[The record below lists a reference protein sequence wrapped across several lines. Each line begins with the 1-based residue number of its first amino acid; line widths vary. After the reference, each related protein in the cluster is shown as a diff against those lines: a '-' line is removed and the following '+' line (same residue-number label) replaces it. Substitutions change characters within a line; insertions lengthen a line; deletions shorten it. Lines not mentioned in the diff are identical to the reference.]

1 MVPSIAKLVSANNTD
16 VKTKAINFM
25 KKMFSL
31 FGEPFQQLSEF
42 VLNPKEFETVKTL
55 LKDVVVVTNNNT
67 TEFTIDLS
75 QLQQQQQ
82 QQQQQKQKKQFQT
95 KRSITKKKKNNMSPK
110 KKQNPIINFNGK
122 PNSKNE
128 FSSSDELK
136 SLINKNSK
144 KSNVSSDWKVL
155 SDKIPEK
162 LISDEDHLEKE
173 LDKIYKY
180 LTEKEGEHC
189 DSQIESMIQFE
200 SLLNGNV
207 SDYEI
212 FYTKIQKFHDP
223 FLVQLRDPRTQI
235 NKQICYLIANLSRRM
250 KDRFNTTFL
259 FLLNDL
265 LRLVDQKKKG
275 IARSG
280 DFCIKI
286 SIHNTRAPTCIL
298 ILHDV
303 ISKTKS
309 IYLRMKCTE
318 YLFLILSLWETS
330 ILEKYCKKIENI
342 LSFTIDNFDP
352 GTRKFGRLSFWR
364 YAQHFINNARLFYN
378 KLQINTQKNLNKEKD
393 PELTFI
399 NFGEQIKEPVFK
411 PLKKKLYYSIKENS
425 KNRHQRRINRKSPI
439 KKINK
444 KSPNKKLIE
453 IKSNKFKDPNNHKH
467 KLNHS
472 NSHNGSHNRNKNN
485 NNHQNNRNS
494 KRISTRK
501 KRRFVDSHI
510 KNNFSRRQRNS
521 SGQGQRKK
529 KSIPTKSYSTK
540 DNLKQNRNSSLPVCK
555 IKSLNE
561 MNQKSQN
568 SQKKKSKILSKT
580 FSSLILQLEKNTDLD
595 LKESILIKIKK
606 KILYSTTNFENNKL
620 IEKLIL
626 CILKQLQLNEISIIQ
641 ITLCILKILIVF
653 EKKIFQKYRKKA
665 LQYLIPIMHLNEKIS
680 SMVIVLMKMIQHSY
694 GDITNVLII
703 INNKLENKYQIIC
716 LDLILNNLQ
725 KFDDHWFKNEK
736 NIKLIMDNAL
746 PILDKKEMNLIERA
760 KSILKLCYENNQV
773 SFFQL
778 VLLLHNSK
786 ISLLKDTFS
795 LILPSFNKKFEDYKT
810 NKNNKKQIKNEKKKR
825 KKTNKKPKRRPLSK
839 SISLPSIPTQEVFF
853 LMENVREI
861 PKDDNYK
868 QNINRRDGYKMNL
881 EPKNDFIFKQKL
893 KVNENKNKKEIDK
906 QKKNNIYNQEDKN
919 VKIEEG
925 KMEKIVKVEK
935 EAEVKKI
942 QVKNNEKNDRKENSI
957 SKKQL
962 NSKEIKKNSKNK
974 IYKKTEQKKKI
985 NRVKHNQ
992 KTSINKKRKLKSKP
1006 SPNTKKTPNTTN
1018 KKPASKKRIIIKK
1031 IRKKSTK
1038 ITLIK
1043 SPNTINKKP
1052 VEKISIKKKK
1062 PTPTKKTFQPN
1073 KTPNSTKK
1081 VPNSKNK
1088 RSMPKKRSIKKTPNK
1103 TQNPIKKKINSTNKK
1118 TTSKKKIILKKK
1130 KPTLIKK
1137 KPIPKCKKKTTTIKN
1152 TNTNNSKKNSNQ

>member
-1 MVPSIAKLVSANNTD
+1 MAQNKLFYLFSIGSNPQLKIVVIICSDQQIFTNLKSYPLLEMVPSIAKLVSANNTN

-25 KKMFSL
+25 KKMFSS
-31 FGEPFQQLSEF
+31 G
-42 VLNPKEFETVKTL
+42 
-55 LKDVVVVTNNNT
+55 
-67 TEFTIDLS
+67 
-75 QLQQQQQ
+75 
-82 QQQQQKQKKQFQT
+82 
-95 KRSITKKKKNNMSPK
+95 
-110 KKQNPIINFNGK
+110 
-122 PNSKNE
+122 
-128 FSSSDELK
+128 ELK

-173 LDKIYKY
+173 LDKIYKD

-189 DSQIESMIQFE
+189 DSLIESMIQFE

-212 FYTKIQKFHDP
+212 FYTKIHKFHDP

-250 KDRFNTTFL
+250 KDRFNKTFL

-298 ILHDV
+298 ILPDV

-309 IYLRMKCTE
+309 IYLRMECTE
-318 YLFLILSLWETS
+318 YLLLILSLWETS

-342 LSFTIDNFDP
+342 LSFTIDNLYP
-352 GTRKFGRLSFWR
+352 GTRKSGRLPFWR
-364 YAQHFINNARLFYN
+364 YAQHFTNNARLFYN

-399 NFGEQIKEPVFK
+399 NF
-411 PLKKKLYYSIKENS
+411 
-425 KNRHQRRINRKSPI
+425 
-439 KKINK
+439 
-444 KSPNKKLIE
+444 
-453 IKSNKFKDPNNHKH
+453 DPNNHKH

-472 NSHNGSHNRNKNN
+472 NSHNGSHNRNKNY
-485 NNHQNNRNS
+485 NNHQNNGNS

-501 KRRFVDSHI
+501 KKRFVDSHI
-510 KNNFSRRQRNS
+510 NNNFSRRQRNS

-529 KSIPTKSYSTK
+529 KLIPTKSYSTK
-540 DNLKQNRNSSLPVCK
+540 DNLKQNRNTSLPVCK

-653 EKKIFQKYRKKA
+653 EKKIFQKYHKKA

-680 SMVIVLMKMIQHSY
+680 SMVIVPMKMIQHSY
-694 GDITNVLII
+694 GDLTNVLII
-703 INNKLENKYQIIC
+703 INNKLESKYQIIC

-778 VLLLHNSK
+778 
-786 ISLLKDTFS
+786 
-795 LILPSFNKKFEDYKT
+795 
-810 NKNNKKQIKNEKKKR
+810 R

-853 LMENVREI
+853 LIENVREI

-868 QNINRRDGYKMNL
+868 QNIKRRDGYKMNL

-893 KVNENKNKKEIDK
+893 KANENKNKKEIEK

-925 KMEKIVKVEK
+925 KMEKILKVEK
-935 EAEVKKI
+935 EEEV
-942 QVKNNEKNDRKENSI
+942 
-957 SKKQL
+957 
-962 NSKEIKKNSKNK
+962 
-974 IYKKTEQKKKI
+974 T
-985 NRVKHNQ
+985 
-992 KTSINKKRKLKSKP
+992 
-1006 SPNTKKTPNTTN
+1006 
-1018 KKPASKKRIIIKK
+1018 
-1031 IRKKSTK
+1031 
-1038 ITLIK
+1038 
-1043 SPNTINKKP
+1043 
-1052 VEKISIKKKK
+1052 
-1062 PTPTKKTFQPN
+1062 
-1073 KTPNSTKK
+1073 
-1081 VPNSKNK
+1081 
-1088 RSMPKKRSIKKTPNK
+1088 
-1103 TQNPIKKKINSTNKK
+1103 
-1118 TTSKKKIILKKK
+1118 
-1130 KPTLIKK
+1130 
-1137 KPIPKCKKKTTTIKN
+1137 
-1152 TNTNNSKKNSNQ
+1152 